1 MRAREKDTTM
11 TAVQNWLPID
21 LVTPNI
27 VRTVIRDVLRELHKM
42 TQSETE
48 PAHGPQLMGRGL
60 ERC

>member
-1 MRAREKDTTM
+1 M